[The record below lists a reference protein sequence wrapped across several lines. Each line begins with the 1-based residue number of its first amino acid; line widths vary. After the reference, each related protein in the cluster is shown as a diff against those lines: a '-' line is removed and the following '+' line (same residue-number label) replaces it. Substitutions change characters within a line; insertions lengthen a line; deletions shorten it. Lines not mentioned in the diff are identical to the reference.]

1 MPSAF
6 RRLAADHYVLH
17 DELPPNYLFPPD
29 DSSDDLTQLSILLA
43 GPQGTPYTQGLWRLH
58 LKMPEDYPKS
68 PPKATFRT
76 RIWHPNVEETTGAV
90 CVDTLKRDWK
100 PELTLRDVLI
110 TISCLLI
117 YPNPDSALNS
127 AAGALQQEDYE
138 AFARQ
143 AKVMTSIHAPVPAD
157 MKNAVMEAKLRGENA
172 GTVIQEQQED
182 SRVLRSR
189 KGTKVQSVTMK
200 KKGNTPQ
207 PQPTQPL
214 PAPTTDQDEIM
225 TSSDAENE
233 NDENNTS
240 TASKENDPSLSP
252 SPVKFA
258 PPSPRKNAHGKRP
271 LSVLTMPLDH
281 AHAPFNDQPSP
292 PPTMME
298 TDEDGHGTMMTA
310 SEKNIAAN
318 HQDSIPEEDEDRGD
332 ASPRRKSPKLST
344 LNKGVNASGRIH
356 DDIFEDTPPTP
367 STNHRR
373 TKTTGKENH
382 DYDTLADANKDPGK
396 AARRNYYSGANAAM
410 NPNPNTHPIPTLSS
424 ASSSG
429 SASLSASPATA
440 PTSLKGAKAKG
451 ATRSVS
457 GTRKVS
463 KPRIGLR
470 RL

>member
-1 MPSAF
+1 MWGW
-6 RRLAADHYVLH
+6 ADMWIV
-17 DELPPNYLFPPD
+17 
-29 DSSDDLTQLSILLA
+29 Q
-43 GPQGTPYTQGLWRLH
+43 
-58 LKMPEDYPKS
+58 
-68 PPKATFRT
+68 
-76 RIWHPNVEETTGAV
+76 
-90 CVDTLKRDWK
+90 
-100 PELTLRDVLI
+100 

-157 MKNAVMEAKLRGENA
+157 MKSAVMEAKLRGEEA
-172 GTVIQEQQED
+172 GAVIQEQHED
-182 SRVLRSR
+182 SRALQTR

-200 KKGNTPQ
+200 KKETSQ
-207 PQPTQPL
+207 SAQAHSAQQQQKQSLSPL
-214 PAPTTDQDEIM
+214 PPPTTDQDEIM

-233 NDENNTS
+233 NDENNT
-240 TASKENDPSLSP
+240 TESKENDPSLSP

-281 AHAPFNDQPSP
+281 AHSHYHTHDQTSP
-292 PPTMME
+292 PPTMMD
-298 TDEDGHGTMMTA
+298 TDEDGMMMTA
-310 SEKNIAAN
+310 SKKNIAAN
-318 HQDSIPEEDEDRGD
+318 ANHQESIPEEDEDRGD

-344 LNKGVNASGRIH
+344 LNKGVNASGRIR
-356 DDIFEDTPPTP
+356 DEIFEDTPPTP
-367 STNHRR
+367 STHHRR

-382 DYDTLADANKDPGK
+382 DYDTLADANKEPGK
-396 AARRNYYSGANAAM
+396 AARRNYYSANATT
-410 NPNPNTHPIPTLSS
+410 NPNFNTHPVPTLSS
-424 ASSSG
+424 ASSSA
-429 SASLSASPATA
+429 SASLSAAPDTT
-440 PTSLKGAKAKG
+440 PTSLKGTKAKG

-457 GTRKVS
+457 GARKVS

>member
-1 MPSAF
+1 M
-6 RRLAADHYVLH
+6 
-17 DELPPNYLFPPD
+17 
-29 DSSDDLTQLSILLA
+29 
-43 GPQGTPYTQGLWRLH
+43 
-58 LKMPEDYPKS
+58 
-68 PPKATFRT
+68 
-76 RIWHPNVEETTGAV
+76 
-90 CVDTLKRDWK
+90 
-100 PELTLRDVLI
+100 
-110 TISCLLI
+110 
-117 YPNPDSALNS
+117 NS

-157 MKNAVMEAKLRGENA
+157 MKNTVMEAKLRGEEA
-172 GTVIQEQQED
+172 GAVIQEQQED
-182 SRVLRSR
+182 SRVLQTR

-200 KKGNTPQ
+200 KGAPQ
-207 PQPTQPL
+207 SVQQSSLSPL
-214 PAPTTDQDEIM
+214 PPPTTGQDSIM

-233 NDENNTS
+233 NENDT
-240 TASKENDPSLSP
+240 TESKENDPSLSP

-281 AHAPFNDQPSP
+281 AQSYSHTHDQSSP
-292 PPTMME
+292 PPTMMD
-298 TDEDGHGTMMTA
+298 TDEDGSMMTA

-318 HQDSIPEEDEDRGD
+318 HQESILEEDEERGD

-344 LNKGVNASGRIH
+344 LKKGVNASGRIR
-356 DDIFEDTPPTP
+356 DEIFEDIPPTP
-367 STNHRR
+367 STHHRC

-382 DYDTLADANKDPGK
+382 DYDTRADANKEPGK
-396 AARRNYYSGANAAM
+396 AARRNYYSANATT
-410 NPNPNTHPIPTLSS
+410 NSNLNTHPTPTLSS
-424 ASSSG
+424 ASSSA
-429 SASLSASPATA
+429 SASLSAPPAAA
-440 PTSLKGAKAKG
+440 PTSLKGTKAKG